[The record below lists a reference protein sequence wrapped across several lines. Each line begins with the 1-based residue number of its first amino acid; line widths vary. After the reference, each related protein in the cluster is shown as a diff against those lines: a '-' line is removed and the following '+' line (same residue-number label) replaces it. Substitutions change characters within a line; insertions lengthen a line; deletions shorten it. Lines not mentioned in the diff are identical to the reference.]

1 VKSPLAVAG
10 SSQTISSA
18 SDGICSTWPS
28 SSIII
33 STVKY
38 LLLFARVTLLH
49 VKHIS
54 ASLRFCFVISIS
66 HAIILVY
73 CPLGLLL
80 TTIADINMTGPL
92 YWCNCAQRCAGGK
105 GVSQRTYRRHT
116 KYWEAQLSPEFSQ
129 FLERNRNENS
139 MIISPSTTSMS
150 RKRGA
155 GESVGYG
162 DNQMVTKTQRVG
174 GNYDSTGR
182 ASSQSSDSSNSVCCN
197 DTCSVNASL
206 NIP

>member
-1 VKSPLAVAG
+1 VKSPLAVAS

-18 SDGICSTWPS
+18 SDGICSTRPS

-54 ASLRFCFVISIS
+54 ASLRFCFVISIL

-92 YWCNCAQRCAGGK
+92 YWCNCAQRSAGGK

-116 KYWEAQLSPEFSQ
+116 KYQEAQISPEFSQ
-129 FLERNRNENS
+129 FLERNCNENS
-139 MIISPSTTSMS
+139 TIISPNTTSMS

-162 DNQMVTKTQRVG
+162 DE
-174 GNYDSTGR
+174 
-182 ASSQSSDSSNSVCCN
+182 NSM
-197 DTCSVNASL
+197 SWRKL
-206 NIP
+206 